1 MKMKGK
7 MKGIYLESRYTLFI
21 SLIYFYKIKNDI
33 FYYINDNMEKNLNL
47 RIIKCIILK
56 KIEKKDFLY
65 SYRKWRESHKLLKI
79 IKIRN
84 FNKK

>member
-33 FYYINDNMEKNLNL
+33 EERKSVE
-47 RIIKCIILK
+47 LK
-56 KIEKKDFLY
+56 
-65 SYRKWRESHKLLKI
+65 
-79 IKIRN
+79 
-84 FNKK
+84 

>member
-33 FYYINDNMEKNLNL
+33 FYFINDNMEKNLNL
-47 RIIKCIILK
+47 RIIKCIILN
-56 KIEKKDFLY
+56 L
-65 SYRKWRESHKLLKI
+65 
-79 IKIRN
+79 
-84 FNKK
+84 